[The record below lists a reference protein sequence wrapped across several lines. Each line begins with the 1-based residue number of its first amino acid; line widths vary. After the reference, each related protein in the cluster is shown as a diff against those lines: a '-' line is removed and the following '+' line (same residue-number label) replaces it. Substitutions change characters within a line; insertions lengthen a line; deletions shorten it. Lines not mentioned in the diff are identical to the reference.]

1 MITLLLIDLIVVVG
15 LIVAIIAALVY
26 GTIQLAGV
34 GFFVFLAV
42 ILLVKFYKKRES
54 KGKDPDHKDRWTL

>member
-26 GTIQLAGV
+26 GAIQRAGV
-34 GFFVFLAV
+34 GFFVFLA
-42 ILLVKFYKKRES
+42 LLVLVRWYEKRES
-54 KGKDPDHKDRWTL
+54 KGRDPNHKDRWTL

>member
-15 LIVAIIAALVY
+15 LIVAIVAALVY
-26 GTIQLAGV
+26 GAIQLAGV

-42 ILLVKFYKKRES
+42 ILLVKWYQKREER
-54 KGKDPDHKDRWTL
+54 GDPDHRDRWTL

>member
-15 LIVAIIAALVY
+15 LIVAIVAALVY
-26 GTIQLAGV
+26 GAVQLAGV

-42 ILLVKFYKKRES
+42 ILLVKYYKKKES
-54 KGKDPDHKDRWTL
+54 EGRDPNHKDHWTL

>member
-1 MITLLLIDLIVVVG
+1 MITLLLIDLLVVVG

-26 GTIQLAGV
+26 GAIQLAGV

-42 ILLVKFYKKRES
+42 ILLVKWYKKREER
-54 KGKDPDHKDRWTL
+54 GDPDHKDRWTL

>member
-26 GTIQLAGV
+26 GAIQLAGV
-34 GFFVFLAV
+34 GFFVFLA
-42 ILLVKFYKKRES
+42 LLVLVRWYQKRKNE
-54 KGKDPDHKDRWTL
+54 GRNPNHKDHWTL